1 MKNKTTRQL
10 EQALV
15 FFTVFF
21 IFSKSPFAQKDYT
34 TYHSQVISA
43 EEYISDGNF
52 ESALSTYEDLFK
64 NYDFIFLR
72 EYQATA
78 QLSFHLG
85 YDEKGVSYI
94 KRGILS
100 GWKLKSIRK
109 NKFIRKSIDK
119 QAWRKIKKQYPQ
131 IREQYESGLNNAL
144 RKDIKKLLNKDQWK
158 AFGALFTFSSDAQD
172 RYAEKRF
179 APHSKKQLS
188 ELASIF
194 EKYGYPGE
202 QLIGN
207 DYWVSTILSHHNS
220 ISKKHT
226 EQDTLYEKLKPAI
239 STAFK
244 KGEISPFEKALIEEW
259 RHASSHESNRTKY
272 GFLDIVTSTNL
283 NQINSE
289 REAAFLRSIETR
301 NKLVEIEEKTG
312 MNFYLRGSPW
322 VEGKIPIQEN

>member
-1 MKNKTTRQL
+1 MKNKTKYL
-10 EQALV
+10 KKIIPL
-15 FFTVFF
+15 F
-21 IFSKSPFAQKDYT
+21 IVYFVFSKLSHAQKDYT
-34 TYHSQVISA
+34 YYHRQVISA
-43 EEYISDGNF
+43 EKYIADKKY
-52 ESALSTYEDLFK
+52 EKALSTLEALFK
-64 NYDFIFLR
+64 DYDFIFLR
-72 EYQATA
+72 EYKVAA
-78 QLSFHLG
+78 QLSFYLD
-85 YDEKGVSYI
+85 YDEKGIGYL

-119 QAWRKIKKQYPQ
+119 QAWRKIKKQYPKL
-131 IREQYESGLNNAL
+131 REQYESRLNNVL
-144 RKDIKKLLNKDQWK
+144 KKDIKKLLNKDQWK

-179 APHSKKQLS
+179 APHSKKQLN

-194 EKYGYPGE
+194 KKYGYPGE

-226 EQDTLYEKLKPAI
+226 EQDTLYEKIKPTILIALKN
-239 STAFK
+239 
-244 KGEISPFEKALIEEW
+244 GEISPFEKALIEEW
-259 RHASSHESNRTKY
+259 RHSTLNESNRTKY
-272 GFLDIVTSTNL
+272 GFLDMVTSTNL
-283 NQINSE
+283 NQINLE

-301 NKLVEIEEKTG
+301 NKLVKIEEETG

-322 VEGKIPIQEN
+322 VEGEISIQEY